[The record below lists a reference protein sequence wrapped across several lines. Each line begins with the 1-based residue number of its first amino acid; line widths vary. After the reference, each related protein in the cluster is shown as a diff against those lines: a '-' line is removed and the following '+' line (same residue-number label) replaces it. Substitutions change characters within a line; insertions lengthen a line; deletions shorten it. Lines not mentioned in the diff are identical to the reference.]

1 MHKQVFC
8 KSVPRAE
15 AGDNVGVL
23 LRGIKREFVDRG
35 MFLSPPGHLQQSD
48 HFAARLYML
57 TEAEGG
63 RAKPITTGFSNL
75 AYVETWTMAARI
87 ELGDRAM
94 VMPGELLDRAELI
107 LQKPMVIR
115 KGQRFVVREFR
126 RTAVSGVI
134 TELLA
139 NSEREIV
146 GFNRVVTKPMKIESN
161 VAVVRKKRAAKST
174 KPPST

>member
-1 MHKQVFC
+1 MFC

-35 MFLSPPGHLQQSD
+35 MYLSPLGQLQQSN
-48 HFAARLYML
+48 HFAARLYVL
-57 TEAEGG
+57 TDAEGG

-75 AYVETWTMAARI
+75 AYVETWTMAARV

-107 LQKPMVIR
+107 LRKPMVIR
-115 KGQRFVVREFR
+115 EGQRFMIRECR
-126 RTAVSGVI
+126 HTVVSGII

-139 NSEREIV
+139 KSEREIV
-146 GFNRVVTKPMKIESN
+146 GFNRVLTRPMKIESN
-161 VAVVRKKRAAKST
+161 AALVRRKRAVKST
-174 KPPST
+174 KPPPT